1 MYMYNTLCLPQSEAS
16 DQYDTDNNIS
26 RPYALSGTLISN
38 MVEKT
43 SIQSLS
49 LSQYPTIDS

>member
-1 MYMYNTLCLPQSEAS
+1 MYNTLCLPQSEAS